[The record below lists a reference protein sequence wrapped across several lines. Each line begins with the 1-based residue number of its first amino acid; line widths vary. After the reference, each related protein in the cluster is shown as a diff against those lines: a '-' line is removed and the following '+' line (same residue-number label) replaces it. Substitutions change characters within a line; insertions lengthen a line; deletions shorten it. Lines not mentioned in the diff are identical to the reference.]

1 MKITPVKKYN
11 SPNYPTRRDA
21 LENPDILKLLPNRW
35 KNNIYASTALSTL
48 LMITLSAC
56 GNKETAAS
64 VKGSLEKKS
73 LVAPVFEHGSGRG
86 SFGCDSVAPPSFI
99 SEEEAFQVV
108 EEEAKNYSI
117 SFENSGKEIR
127 NVKLPVTS
135 LYPDPQTTDRKE
147 IISSNVGNLR
157 LDGFDKDKK
166 IGFEF
171 VSQTDYRGWQKK
183 RGMFSTVETYDFLS
197 AAKVLRDGINE
208 NHGDTSV
215 GVFYNPMI
223 SPQYGVI
230 LKDVEAKLKAEEEL
244 KQQVKDFFE
253 WLKAQGII

>member
-1 MKITPVKKYN
+1 MKITPVNKYKN
-11 SPNYPTRRDA
+11 PNYPTRRA
-21 LENPDILKLLPNRW
+21 VLENPEILRLLPNRW
-35 KNNIYASTALSTL
+35 KNNIYAATALSTL

-56 GNKETAAS
+56 DNTEKAVNKNGT
-64 VKGSLEKKS
+64 LEKKA
-73 LVAPVFEHGSGRG
+73 LVAPIFEHGSGRG

-99 SEEEAFQVV
+99 SEEEAFQVIQ
-108 EEEAKNYSI
+108 EEAKNYGI
-117 SFENSGKEIR
+117 SFDKSGLQLKNI
-127 NVKLPVTS
+127 NLPYTN
-135 LYPDPQTTDRKE
+135 LYPEPKNTNGKAIVSTHMGSLK
-147 IISSNVGNLR
+147 
-157 LDGFDKDKK
+157 LDGFDEAKK

-171 VSQTDYRGWQKK
+171 VSQIDYREWQKNQ
-183 RGMFSTVETYDFLS
+183 GMFSTVETYDFLS